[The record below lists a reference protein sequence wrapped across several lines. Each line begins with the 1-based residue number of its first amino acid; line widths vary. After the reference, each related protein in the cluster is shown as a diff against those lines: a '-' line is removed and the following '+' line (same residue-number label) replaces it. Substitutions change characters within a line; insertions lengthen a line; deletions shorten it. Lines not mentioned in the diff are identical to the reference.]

1 MSEQGWR
8 MGVLLCGKEGAEK
21 CKECRAGRSWSGSCH
36 DSFKIV
42 RLKTVF
48 SLNLVF
54 ITVCFGLK
62 INLFLPTSS
71 WLSLIKV
78 DVFSNNTWTVKTTQG
93 DAVPHHRRIS
103 VYFELYPRAVGS
115 KNDSFHGEERTPKF
129 SFARTG
135 THVFTYLYPDV
146 HVQMSTYICVYIS
159 TCMCAHTHVC
169 THLHSHMPF
178 SLWNIASVTWRNTT
192 FSWTMTSTSGSLA
205 RGPNHCWL
213 ADSLGLVLEFFL
225 LLNSDKSQS
234 TESVL

>member
-1 MSEQGWR
+1 MFSVWEETDTLALIREWETDKPEWHMSEQGWR

-21 CKECRAGRSWSGSCH
+21 CKECRAGRAWSGSCH

-159 TCMCAHTHVC
+159 TCTCAHTHVC
-169 THLHSHMPF
+169 THLHVICLFPF
-178 SLWNIASVTWRNTT
+178 ET
-192 FSWTMTSTSGSLA
+192 
-205 RGPNHCWL
+205 
-213 ADSLGLVLEFFL
+213 L
-225 LLNSDKSQS
+225 LPWHEETPPPHEPWHQHQAH
-234 TESVL
+234 